1 MQLCHDTSMVNV
13 LKMVLKRESAK
24 EVIVLNY
31 ADYARLCN
39 LFIGR
44 HYFISFYVCILEDAV
59 MRRVFTVVLLFFCQ
73 FVVTNVSALSCMSI
87 SRLVTSP
94 ATAKSKSKSKS
105 TLNGQVQVRVQ
116 VFFKKGKSKSKS
128 KSKSSRK
135 KRACKQFYPIPI
147 LFLLLLL
154 SKTLYRTQKRTN
166 P

>member
-59 MRRVFTVVLLFFCQ
+59 MRRVFTVVFLFSASLLQPTFFCAIVYVDKRLSQDSSKYRTVRLLFDA
-73 FVVTNVSALSCMSI
+73 VD
-87 SRLVTSP
+87 
-94 ATAKSKSKSKS
+94 
-105 TLNGQVQVRVQ
+105 
-116 VFFKKGKSKSKS
+116 
-128 KSKSSRK
+128 
-135 KRACKQFYPIPI
+135 
-147 LFLLLLL
+147 
-154 SKTLYRTQKRTN
+154 
-166 P
+166 